1 MKTYDLIFPN
11 IGIKFETMSSVAF
24 TLFGVEVYWYGL
36 IICTGILSGL
46 AVAMAVAKKNGQKP
60 EIYSDLLIYALVGA
74 IIGARAYYVA
84 FSWDDY
90 KDDLMG
96 ILAFREGGLAIYG
109 GVIGA
114 LMSTA
119 IYAKVKKMNFFVL
132 TDTAIAGLAIG
143 QAIGRWGNFM
153 NMEAFGGYTNNF
165 FAMAIR
171 TAKAKYVPES
181 VLAKA
186 VTIDGIEYIQV
197 HPTFFYESMWCL
209 MVLALLLFFYKHR
222 KFDGEVFLLYFVG
235 YGLGRVWIEGLRT
248 DQLLIGRTGF
258 AVSQILSA
266 VLVLGAATIIIVKR
280 IRIKKVSI

>member
-46 AVAMAVAKKNGQKP
+46 AIAMAVAKKNGQKP

-109 GVIGA
+109 GIIGA
-114 LMSTA
+114 LMATA

-266 VLVLGAATIIIVKR
+266 VLVLGAAAIIIVKR
-280 IRIKKVSI
+280 IRIKKGSI